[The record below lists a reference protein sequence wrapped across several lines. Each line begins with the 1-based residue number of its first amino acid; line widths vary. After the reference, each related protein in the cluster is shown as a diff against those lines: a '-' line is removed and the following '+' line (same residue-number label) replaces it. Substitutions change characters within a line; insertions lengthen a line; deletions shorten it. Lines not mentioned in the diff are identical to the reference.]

1 MRLLHGADHFQNRI
15 AFAVA
20 TVEASVAAGPTEEF
34 VGGDVRERQIR
45 HMDKI
50 PYTGAVRRV
59 VVSSVD
65 RQALALTSGNF
76 ASDFDELRRIRGAL
90 SRSSLRIGSRH
101 VEIAQD
107 AVVKTRGC
115 GNIPDHALH
124 EELGPSIRVD
134 WIEQ

>member
-1 MRLLHGADHFQNRI
+1 MRLLHGPDHLQNRI

-20 TVEASVAAGPTEEF
+20 TVEAGIAAGPTEEF
-34 VGGDVRERQIR
+34 VSSDVRERQVR

-59 VVSSVD
+59 VVRSID

-76 ASDFDELRRIRGAL
+76 ASDFHELRCIRGAL

-101 VEIAQD
+101 VEIA
-107 AVVKTRGC
+107 
-115 GNIPDHALH
+115 
-124 EELGPSIRVD
+124 
-134 WIEQ
+134 